1 MSIELIP
8 LFSVPVIK
16 FKFSKHNKY
25 NFPIIERKER
35 IPDGWEVSLNSS
47 FPRIEDDDPYIFPET
62 RDCIEEDLF
71 ADIRVVLKRLGIS
84 HEGAFFTDFW
94 YNVYH
99 DNQGQEPHDH
109 LVNAGDANSYW
120 SGIYYNVGASP
131 TKFHNAHR
139 YMKLCMPPEVH
150 PDSPISDMYSDM
162 CDQEVEDGDVILF
175 PPWLVHEVILDKTR
189 TDMRLT
195 FTFNVGYNHE

>member
-62 RDCIEEDLF
+62 RDCIEEDLIT
-71 ADIRVVLKRLGIS
+71 DIRVVLKRLGIS
-84 HEGAFFTDFW
+84 YEGAFFDSFW

-109 LVNAGDANSYW
+109 IVSAGDTNTYW

-131 TKFHNAHR
+131 TNFHNAHR
-139 YMKLCMPPEVH
+139 YMKLCIPPEVH

-175 PPWLVHEVILDKTR
+175 PPWLVHEVIQDKTR